1 MTNHGT
7 PSDFVTQ
14 ATRNGKKKKKKTR
27 TDVKGYNAEGL
38 IENCVDFS
46 VCSSGSILYF
56 STPCSVL

>member
-1 MTNHGT
+1 MPNHRT

-14 ATRNGKKKKKKTR
+14 AAEMEKKKKTR
-27 TDVKGYNAEGL
+27 TDIKGYNAEGL

>member
-1 MTNHGT
+1 MPNHGT

-14 ATRNGKKKKKKTR
+14 ATEMEKKKTR
-27 TDVKGYNAEGL
+27 TDVNGYNAEGL